1 MISPGSYHLTK
12 GGCMVKKLLLVLCI
26 VFTVSSL
33 FAVDLKGIVRD
44 GKTQEALSGVN
55 IYIAATG
62 VGTTSDEDGYF
73 HLTFDADKDFEIT
86 FEYVGYKTLRKTFSP
101 TEDLSKLVID
111 LEEDIFQTD
120 AIVAT
125 GLASRTSK
133 SVAEVA
139 VARVQA
145 SELTQM
151 NTYQSVNQL
160 VTGKIAGVQMKPSSG
175 NVGSGFRFYMRS
187 GGGLNGDEQP
197 VIYVDGIRVDNAQ
210 LGGDYVGGQG
220 VSALADLN
228 PEDIEDIQ
236 VLKGSAGA
244 ATYGTNGSNGVVL
257 ITTKKGKITPG
268 MGSSMAINYKMNL
281 GYNEQSYKYSTDDF
295 VSADD
300 ANANFKT
307 GPIAKHSLSIS
318 GGNQSIKYFTSF
330 DSHNEEGI
338 LPNNYMDRKSFRG
351 NVEVYPHEQVTL
363 RFGGNYVLNE
373 ITRPQNDNNIFGF
386 LGNTLLFPQS
396 YRFTDSLAI
405 RRIENV
411 LVSNRFIGYA
421 ELVYSPLKNLEA
433 LVRVGMDQS
442 DLREDTTFPPGLG
455 YALWP
460 DGQRFIYNRNNK
472 QFTLT
477 GSLRYE
483 TDLTDG
489 LHSKSLLGTQIFD
502 RKARTSTLQG
512 QDFSTELISDI
523 GAAEDVTAYGEGKV
537 HQKDA
542 GIFFEQTFAWQNQ
555 YFLIFGVRRD
565 YASTVGT
572 EAASIWYPK
581 ASLVVRMDKYD
592 WFPKTLNLFKLRAAY
607 GESGQLPGLTDGIPL
622 LWTAATGGYGAGAV
636 LSSIGNAKLE
646 PERVKEL
653 EFGFDAEFLNRY
665 AFEFTYYRQS
675 ASNSIIGLEEPPS
688 TGLTASNR
696 PFNIGAIE
704 GWGIETMLQAT
715 PLKSQD
721 MQLDL
726 TLIYN
731 YQTNEVTDLGGAQPI
746 FDGFDVNVIKEG
758 LPKHEFYTYAVL
770 GATFDDNGV
779 YTGPD
784 VATERSSFGNPIPTN
799 TGSFS
804 TNFRFLKNFNFYFM
818 VDWASNLK
826 VFDNTSVFATRFGNN
841 PEFNRLATQLGI
853 AGGGP
858 GYVAYFVE
866 PVEGVEE
873 LTPGT
878 PEYKAAAEKF
888 ATLDWR
894 YDANYIYDADY
905 LKIREISLS
914 YTFNDL
920 LKNVS
925 AFRYIRN
932 LTIGFSARNVF
943 TFTDYPGPD
952 PEVNF
957 AGSRSLI
964 RGQDFLTLQNPR
976 TYNFFVQLGL

>member
-1 MISPGSYHLTK
+1 
-12 GGCMVKKLLLVLCI
+12 MVKKLLIVLCT

-33 FAVDLKGIVRD
+33 FAVEMKGIVRD
-44 GKTQEALSGVN
+44 ARTQDPLSGVN

-62 VGTTSDEDGYF
+62 IGTTSDADGYF
-73 HLTFDADKDFEIT
+73 HLSFDMNKEFEMT
-86 FEYVGYKTLRKTFSP
+86 FEYVGYKTLRETFSP
-101 TEDLSKLVID
+101 TDDLSKLVID
-111 LEEDIFQTD
+111 LEEDIFEAD

-139 VARVQA
+139 VARVKA
-145 SELTQM
+145 SDLTQM
-151 NTYQSVNQL
+151 NSYQSVNQL

-187 GGGLNGDEQP
+187 GGGLNGNEQP
-197 VIYVDGIRVDNAQ
+197 VIYVDGIRVDNSQ
-210 LGGDYVGGQG
+210 IGGDYVGGQG
-220 VSALADLN
+220 VSSLADLN

-257 ITTKKGKITPG
+257 ITTKKGKIAPG
-268 MGSSMAINYKMNL
+268 IGSSMAINYKMNL
-281 GYNEQSYKYSTDDF
+281 GYNEQSYKYSTDNY

-307 GPIAKHSLSIS
+307 GPLSKHSLSIS
-318 GGNQSIKYFTSF
+318 GGNQSIRYFTSF

-351 NVEVYPHEQVTL
+351 NVEVYPHEQLTL

-386 LGNTLLFPQS
+386 LGNTLLFPES

-405 RRIENV
+405 RAINNT
-411 LVSNRFIGYA
+411 LVSNRFMGYA
-421 ELVYSPLKNLEA
+421 EMVYTPLKNLEA
-433 LVRVGMDQS
+433 LVRIGMDQS
-442 DLREDTTFPPGLG
+442 DLREDTNFPPNMG

-460 DGQRFIYNRNNK
+460 NGQRFIYNRNNK
-472 QFTLT
+472 QFTFT
-477 GSLRYE
+477 GSLLYE
-483 TDLTDG
+483 VDLVTG
-489 LHSKSLLGTQIFD
+489 LHSKTLLGTQIFD
-502 RKARTSTLQG
+502 RKARTSVLQG
-512 QDFSTELISDI
+512 QDFSTELITDI
-523 GAAEDVTAYGEGKV
+523 GAAEDVTSYGEGKV

-542 GIFFEQTFAWQNQ
+542 GIFFEETLSWMNQ
-555 YFLIFGVRRD
+555 YYLILGIRRD

-572 EAASIWYPK
+572 QSASIWYPK
-581 ASLVVRMDKYD
+581 ASFVLRLDKYS
-592 WFPKTLNLFKLRAAY
+592 WFPSSTINLFKLRAAY

-646 PERVKEL
+646 PERVKEF
-653 EFGFDAEFLNRY
+653 EVGIDAEFINRY
-665 AFEFTYYRQS
+665 ALELTYYRQN
-675 ASNSIIGLEEPPS
+675 ASNSIIGLAEPPS
-688 TGLTASNR
+688 TGLTASDR

-704 GWGIETMLQAT
+704 GWGIESMFQAT
-715 PLKSQD
+715 PVKNLD
-721 MQLDL
+721 YQLDL

-746 FDGFDVNVIKEG
+746 YDGFDVNVIKEG

-770 GATFDDNGV
+770 GATFDETTGE
-779 YTGPD
+779 YTGPE
-784 VATERSSFGNPIPTN
+784 VAGERSSFGNPIPTN

-804 TNFRFLKNFNFYFM
+804 ANFRFLKNFNFYLM
-818 VDWASNLK
+818 IDWASNLK
-826 VFDNTSVFATRFGNN
+826 VFNNTAVFATRFGNN
-841 PEFNRLATQLGI
+841 PEFNYLATQLGI

-858 GYVAYFVE
+858 GYVAYFVD
-866 PVEGVEE
+866 PVEGVDE

-888 ATLDWR
+888 AKIDWR
-894 YDANYIYDADY
+894 YDANYIFDADY

-920 LKNVS
+920 LKHVS
-925 AFRYIRN
+925 AFSFIRN
-932 LTIGFSARNVF
+932 FTIGFMARNIF

-976 TYNFFVQLGL
+976 TYNFFLQIGL